1 MSIKGPKLPDL
12 LPKEKALKFLS
23 TKSKEDVIKEV
34 TQLLYLSEDDTII
47 KHYWECVLEHV
58 QAHVVQKKA
67 GVIG

>member
-34 TQLLYLSEDDTII
+34 TQLVYLSEDEAIA
-47 KHYWECVLEHV
+47 KNYWERVLDHV
-58 QAHVVQKKA
+58 QDHVVEKYS
-67 GVIG
+67 GMIG